1 MDTGSEH
8 QEYVQQTAAGG
19 WRIAGSRV
27 SLDSV
32 VYAFLEGASPEE
44 IVSQYP
50 VLTLEQV
57 YGAVAFYLRRR
68 EDIDQYL
75 AAQKERWEEL
85 RREQAKRSDPLLDRL
100 RRAKAAGSNPR
111 KTA

>member
-1 MDTGSEH
+1 MSNE
-8 QEYVQQTAAGG
+8 QREYAQRTPEGVWRVAGT
-19 WRIAGSRV
+19 RV

-44 IVSQYP
+44 IVSQFP
-50 VLTLEQV
+50 ALSLEHV

-68 EDIDQYL
+68 EEIDRYL
-75 AAQKERWEEL
+75 AGQGERWEEL
-85 RREQAKRSDPLLDRL
+85 KREQAGRSDSLLERL
-100 RRAKAAGSNPR
+100 RQAKAAAVNPR